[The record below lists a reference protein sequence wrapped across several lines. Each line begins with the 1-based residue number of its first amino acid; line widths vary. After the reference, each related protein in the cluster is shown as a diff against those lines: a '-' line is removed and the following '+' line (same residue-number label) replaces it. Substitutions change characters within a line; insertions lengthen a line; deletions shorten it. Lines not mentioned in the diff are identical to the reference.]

1 LSASR
6 LSKLFEAAQ
15 AGDMALTRTLHS
27 HVMDVSEDLYRVGLD
42 SSTIIRTIKCSL
54 SVLGI

>member
-1 LSASR
+1 
-6 LSKLFEAAQ
+6 
-15 AGDMALTRTLHS
+15 MALTRTLHS